1 MIHLYDYWR
10 SSAAYRVRIAL
21 GLAGLEWEA
30 TQVDLSGGDQRSPEH
45 LARNPQALVPVL
57 DIDGQ
62 RMVQSLAIIE
72 YLDATRSLGLIP
84 TDPLQAARVR
94 AAAYVIAMDIHPV
107 CNLRVA
113 SFAAQN
119 SNGAITMESWMQAH
133 IGPGLAAFET
143 MIDAGDR
150 CFGDAVTLADI
161 CLMPQLYNAH
171 RWGIDLSGVPRLRRI
186 EAALSEIPAF
196 AAAHPDVTPH

>member
-10 SSAAYRVRIAL
+10 SSAAYRLRITL
-21 GLAGLEWEA
+21 GLAGLDWEA
-30 TQVDLSGGDQRSPEH
+30 TQINLAEGDQRSPEH

-57 DIDGQ
+57 EIDGQ

-72 YLDATRSLGLIP
+72 YLDATRALGLIP
-84 TDPLQAARVR
+84 EDPLQAARVR

-113 SFAAQN
+113 SFAARN
-119 SNGAITMESWMQAH
+119 SNGGITMESWMQAH

-143 MIDAGDR
+143 MLDDGER
-150 CFGDAVTLADI
+150 CFGDAVTMADI

-171 RWGIDLSGVPRLRRI
+171 RWGIDLSPMPKIRRI

-196 AAAHPDVTPH
+196 AAAHPDQTPH

>member
-10 SSAAYRVRIAL
+10 SSAAYRLRITL
-21 GLAGLEWEA
+21 GLAGLDWEA
-30 TQVDLSGGDQRSPEH
+30 TQINLAEGDQRSPEH

-57 DIDGQ
+57 EIDGQ

-72 YLDATRSLGLIP
+72 YLDATRALGLIP
-84 TDPLQAARVR
+84 EDPLQAARVR

-119 SNGAITMESWMQAH
+119 SNGGITMESWMQAH

-143 MIDAGDR
+143 MLDDGER
-150 CFGDAVTLADI
+150 CFGDAVTMADI

-171 RWGIDLSGVPRLRRI
+171 R
-186 EAALSEIPAF
+186 
-196 AAAHPDVTPH
+196 

>member
-10 SSAAYRVRIAL
+10 SSAAYRLRITL
-21 GLAGLEWEA
+21 GLAGLDWEA
-30 TQVDLSGGDQRSPEH
+30 TQINLAEGDQRSPEH

-57 DIDGQ
+57 EIDGQ

-72 YLDATRSLGLIP
+72 YLDATRALGLIP
-84 TDPLQAARVR
+84 EDPLQAARVR

-119 SNGAITMESWMQAH
+119 SNGGITMESWMQAH

-143 MIDAGDR
+143 MLDDGER
-150 CFGDAVTLADI
+150 CFGDAVTMADI

-171 RWGIDLSGVPRLRRI
+171 RWGIDLSPVPKIRRI
-186 EAALSEIPAF
+186 EATLSEIPAF
-196 AAAHPDVTPH
+196 AAAHPDQTPH

>member
-10 SSAAYRVRIAL
+10 SSAAYRLRITL
-21 GLAGLEWEA
+21 GLAGLDWEA
-30 TQVDLSGGDQRSPEH
+30 TQINLAEGDQRSPEH

-57 DIDGQ
+57 EIDGQ

-72 YLDATRSLGLIP
+72 YLDATRALGLIP
-84 TDPLQAARVR
+84 EDPLQAARVR

-119 SNGAITMESWMQAH
+119 SNGGITMESWMQAH

-143 MIDAGDR
+143 MLDDGER
-150 CFGDAVTLADI
+150 CFGDAITMADI

-171 RWGIDLSGVPRLRRI
+171 RWGIDLSPVPKIRRI

-196 AAAHPDVTPH
+196 AAAHPDQTPH